1 MSWLRSSSRKSC
13 RSDPVSAPEPQ
24 TEPAIVPR
32 HVAIIMDGN
41 GRWAAGRGLPR
52 VAGHRKGADAVRA
65 TVKAARDL
73 GIPYL
78 TLFAFSSENW
88 RRPKDEVLDLMELL
102 KLYLRREIADL
113 HRNGVRLRFI
123 GDRKGLSDDI
133 CALMDKAAETTQGNT
148 ALTLIIAL
156 NYGGQGEIVRAARQ
170 IAVAAAAGTLDP
182 ASIDEDGF
190 AQHLDN
196 PDVPAPDL
204 LIRTSGEQRLSN
216 FMLWQSAYSELV
228 FDDTLW
234 PDFGYAELQRA
245 VSEFGQRERRFG
257 GRSG

>member
-1 MSWLRSSSRKSC
+1 MS
-13 RSDPVSAPEPQ
+13 VPELQ
-24 TEPAIVPR
+24 TEPANVPR

-41 GRWAAGRGLPR
+41 GRWATARGLPR

-65 TVKAARDL
+65 TVRAAREI
-73 GIPYL
+73 GISYL

-88 RRPKDEVLDLMELL
+88 RRPKDEVVDLMDLL

-113 HRNGVRLRFI
+113 HRNGVRVRFI
-123 GDRKGLSDDI
+123 GDRDGLSDDI
-133 CALMDKAAETTQGNT
+133 CALMDKATQTTRDNT

-156 NYGGQGEIVRAARQ
+156 NYGGQGEIVRAAQQ
-170 IAVAAAAGTLDP
+170 IAERAAAGTLDP
-182 ASIDEDGF
+182 ASIDEDRF
-190 AQHLDN
+190 AQYLDN

-216 FMLWQSAYSELV
+216 FMLWQAAYAELV

-234 PDFGYAELQRA
+234 PDFGHAELQRA
-245 VSEFGQRERRFG
+245 VGVFGQRERRFG

>member
-1 MSWLRSSSRKSC
+1 MSS
-13 RSDPVSAPEPQ
+13 PEPQ
-24 TEPAIVPR
+24 TETANVPR

-41 GRWAAGRGLPR
+41 GRWAAARGLPR

-65 TVKAARDL
+65 TVRAAREL

-88 RRPKDEVLDLMELL
+88 RRPKDEVMDLMELL

-113 HRNGVRLRFI
+113 HRNGVRVRFI
-123 GDRKGLSDDI
+123 GDRHGLSDDI
-133 CALMDKAAETTQGNT
+133 CALMDRAAETTIGDT
-148 ALTLIIAL
+148 DLTLIIAL

-170 IAVAAAAGTLDP
+170 IAEDAAAGKLDP
-182 ASIDEDGF
+182 STIDEACF
-190 AQHLDN
+190 AQRLDN

-216 FMLWQSAYSELV
+216 FLLWQCAYSELV

-234 PDFGYAELQRA
+234 PDFGHAELQRA
-245 VSEFGQRERRFG
+245 IDLFGERERRFG